1 MYRGASWVQ
10 PAPEMVQDVLLRAF
24 SDSGR
29 LQAPMPGKVTVVHV
43 KPGDK
48 VKRGQVLMAMEA
60 MKMEHAV
67 AAPRDGVVKELRF
80 QPGEQV
86 GEGEALIVFEEDDA

>member
-1 MYRGASWVQ
+1 MLVAGPSAW
-10 PAPEMVQDVLLRAF
+10 
-24 SDSGR
+24 
-29 LQAPMPGKVTVVHV
+29 QAPMPGKVTVVHV
-43 KPGDK
+43 NAGDT

-86 GEGEALIVFEEDDA
+86 GEGEALVVFEDEDA